1 MIYVKLISNLN
12 FGVIYVITIGV
23 IGSRGKSAV
32 AEIIQ
37 GELEKQGKA
46 VCYTGINMDISDNL
60 CKCIYDNIDY
70 SIIAI
75 SRETILN
82 KRLERIK
89 FDVLIQTALEE
100 ESNELILEMQNTIYT
115 LKENGYFIF
124 NSDSIQKIDFK
135 CASVFP
141 VTYGL
146 NGKTTITTSSIDD
159 TEKLCFSYCLQRSIL
174 SLSGKVIQPFEVPII
189 ADGEYDDINYYLA
202 AYTCLLVLGNK
213 F

>member
-1 MIYVKLISNLN
+1 
-12 FGVIYVITIGV
+12 VIYVITIGV
-23 IGSRGKSAV
+23 VGSRGKSAV

-37 GELEKQGKA
+37 RELKRQGNE
-46 VCYTGINMDISDNL
+46 VCYTEINMDISDNL
-60 CKCIYDNIDY
+60 CKCIYNSIDY

-82 KRLERIK
+82 KSIEKIK
-89 FDVLIQTALEE
+89 FDILIQTALEE
-100 ESNELILEMQNTIYT
+100 ESDELIEEMQNIIYT
-115 LKENGYFIF
+115 IRENGYFIF

-135 CASVFP
+135 CDSIYP

-159 TEKLCFSYCLQRSIL
+159 TEKLCFSFCLQRSIL
-174 SLSGKVIQPFEVPII
+174 SLSDKIIQPFETPIL
-189 ADGEYDDINYYLA
+189 AEGEYDDINYYLA
-202 AYTCLLVLGNK
+202 AYTCLLILGYK